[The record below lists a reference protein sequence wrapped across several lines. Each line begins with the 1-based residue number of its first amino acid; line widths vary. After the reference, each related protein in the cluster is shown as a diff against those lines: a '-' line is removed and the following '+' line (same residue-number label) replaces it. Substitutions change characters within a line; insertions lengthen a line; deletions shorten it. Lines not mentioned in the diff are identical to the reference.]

1 MKKGDPVL
9 VSWKDAFTVGDGWQE
24 RVGGEYIVRT
34 LGFFISRDSGYLR
47 VVQSVGESDVFE
59 GGIISPF
66 NIPTGCIREVTVL
79 AKKKEKKDKKGCK

>member
-1 MKKGDPVL
+1 
-9 VSWKDAFTVGDGWQE
+9 
-24 RVGGEYIVRT
+24 
-34 LGFFISRDSGYLR
+34 LR